1 MLVDNRAGRK
11 DQESDVSSV
20 NLQPRQGKHIK
31 VFFMENQLQSTNIQS
46 KVTLNIYNTPGSLE
60 EDK

>member
-20 NLQPRQGKHIK
+20 NLQPRQRKHIK
-31 VFFMENQLQSTNIQS
+31 VFFMENQLQSANIQG
-46 KVTLNIYNTPGSLE
+46 KVTLNICNTPGFLG
-60 EDK
+60 KYK